1 MVREL
6 ASAYPEIESLGASD
20 EIGGFPHPLPS
31 TCQSKLD
38 HVAAG
43 RHPVTITLLN
53 GERVVVDLN
62 ACDSVLDLRRR
73 LKSLKPTPQGVAY
86 QVIHGTRVLRDH
98 EVVPHATHFTA
109 LMARLPV

>member
-1 MVREL
+1 MGNQDRIIEQLKRMRPRSLDDMRSVVSIIFAKAAAEPHLCGVYGYMVREL

-20 EIGGFPHPLPS
+20 EIGGFQHLLAS

-62 ACDSVLDLRRR
+62 ACD
-73 LKSLKPTPQGVAY
+73 
-86 QVIHGTRVLRDH
+86 
-98 EVVPHATHFTA
+98 
-109 LMARLPV
+109 